1 MKCPLCQDLEEQ
13 GTILYCGFHS
23 CVAINLHSLKKGH
36 LMILP
41 KRHIEKFNELT
52 KEESKEIFDF
62 VETFSEIINKAYGN
76 YPIITINPIHGRS
89 QPHIHIHL
97 IPTDKYTRAYISK
110 VDNVPESRELTN
122 EEIKEIRNKITSL
135 L

>member
-1 MKCPLCQDLEEQ
+1 MNCPLCNNLENQ
-13 GTILYCGFHS
+13 GTILSCGLHS

-41 KRHIEKFNELT
+41 RRHVEKFNDLT
-52 KEESKEIFDF
+52 KEEAKEIFDSI
-62 VETFSEIINKAYGN
+62 ETYSEIIKNAYGN

-110 VDNVPESRELTN
+110 VDNVPESKELN
-122 EEIKEIRNKITSL
+122 KEEINEIKNHINKYL
-135 L
+135 